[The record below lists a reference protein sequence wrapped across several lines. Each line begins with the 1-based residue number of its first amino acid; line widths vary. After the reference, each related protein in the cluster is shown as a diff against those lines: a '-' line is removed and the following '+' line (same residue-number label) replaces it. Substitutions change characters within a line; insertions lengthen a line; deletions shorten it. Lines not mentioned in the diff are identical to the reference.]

1 MSVHLIGASSPKEKK
16 LINETYKE
24 LDQFYR
30 SFFNNIYNE
39 LNIAKYRPI
48 RDAIGLVMR
57 KFESNDHPLQYTD
70 KLVLYIQ
77 ANTALNHLRLT
88 NFQQKLLQSLGT
100 NTKQISLN
108 FVYISLITDISQF
121 KFSNI

>member
-57 KFESNDHPLQYTD
+57 KFESNDYPLQYTG

-77 ANTALNHLRLT
+77 ANTALNHLHLS
-88 NFQQKLLQSLGT
+88 NFQQKLLHSLS
-100 NTKQISLN
+100 NKTKQISLN
-108 FVYISLITDISQF
+108 FVYTSPITDISQF
-121 KFSNI
+121 KLSNI

>member
-16 LINETYKE
+16 LINEAYKE

-39 LNIAKYRPI
+39 LNITKYRPI

-57 KFESNDHPLQYTD
+57 KFESNDHPLQYTG

-77 ANTALNHLRLT
+77 ANAALNHLHLS

-100 NTKQISLN
+100 KTKQISLN
-108 FVYISLITDISQF
+108 FVYISPITDISQF

>member
-57 KFESNDHPLQYTD
+57 KFESNDHPLQYTG

-77 ANTALNHLRLT
+77 ANTALNHLCLT
-88 NFQQKLLQSLGT
+88 NFQQKLLHSLS
-100 NTKQISLN
+100 NKTKQISLN
-108 FVYISLITDISQF
+108 FVYTSPITDISQF

>member
-39 LNIAKYRPI
+39 LNIAKYLPI

-57 KFESNDHPLQYTD
+57 KFESNDHPLQYTG

-77 ANTALNHLRLT
+77 ANTALNHLHLS
-88 NFQQKLLQSLGT
+88 NFQQKLLHSLSDKT
-100 NTKQISLN
+100 QQISLN
-108 FVYISLITDISQF
+108 FVYTSPITDISQF

>member
-1 MSVHLIGASSPKEKK
+1 MSVHLIGASSPKEKM

-48 RDAIGLVMR
+48 RDAIGLVMQ

-77 ANTALNHLRLT
+77 ANTALNRLRLT
-88 NFQQKLLQSLGT
+88 NFQQKLLHSLS
-100 NTKQISLN
+100 NKTKQISLN
-108 FVYISLITDISQF
+108 FVYTSPITDISQF
-121 KFSNI
+121 KLSNI

>member
-1 MSVHLIGASSPKEKK
+1 MSVHLICASSPKEKM

-39 LNIAKYRPI
+39 LNITKYRPI

-57 KFESNDHPLQYTD
+57 KFESNDHPLQYTE

-88 NFQQKLLQSLGT
+88 NFQQRLLQSLS
-100 NTKQISLN
+100 NKTKQISLN
-108 FVYISLITDISQF
+108 FVYISPITDISQF
-121 KFSNI
+121 KLSNI